1 MTPAGNPADPVTA
14 MTFPAV
20 HFVQH
25 EFQPN
30 PDWVDAPY
38 EIAFM
43 GMDGMV
49 TALPS
54 LPGINTVVGFGDPH
68 PIFPDGNPFPQ
79 V

>member
-1 MTPAGNPADPVTA
+1 MFQALHLEDPEAQWSQDIPNPA
-14 MTFPAV
+14 
-20 HFVQH
+20 
-25 EFQPN
+25 
-30 PDWVDAPY
+30 WVDAPY
-38 EIAFM
+38 EIAFI